1 MAKTPSKKAP
11 AKKTAKKAV
20 AKGAPEKV
28 IPKHPARGLG
38 RGLSSL
44 LGDAGIAAATSTP
57 FPNAGSA
64 SRPDLATGSQSADM
78 RATQAGVSGGVI
90 EIPVEWINSGPW
102 QPRLKFDQTA
112 LAELAESIR
121 QKGIV
126 QPVLVRKSV
135 ANPQRYQL
143 IAGERRW
150 RAAQLA
156 QLHTV
161 PAILRDISDVEA
173 Y

>member
-57 FPNAGSA
+57 FPNAASA
-64 SRPDLATGSQSADM
+64 S
-78 RATQAGVSGGVI
+78 
-90 EIPVEWINSGPW
+90 
-102 QPRLKFDQTA
+102 
-112 LAELAESIR
+112 
-121 QKGIV
+121 
-126 QPVLVRKSV
+126 
-135 ANPQRYQL
+135 
-143 IAGERRW
+143 
-150 RAAQLA
+150 
-156 QLHTV
+156 
-161 PAILRDISDVEA
+161 
-173 Y
+173 